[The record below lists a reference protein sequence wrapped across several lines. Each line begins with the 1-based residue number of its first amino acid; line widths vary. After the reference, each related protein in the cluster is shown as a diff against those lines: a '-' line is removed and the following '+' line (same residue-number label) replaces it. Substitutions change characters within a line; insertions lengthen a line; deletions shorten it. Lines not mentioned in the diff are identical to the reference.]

1 MEVSAV
7 AVPGRRQQDMTNR
20 KNNIVVG
27 LFVILSLLILLF
39 GVYFLKETVP
49 GRKSDNYHVLFPQ
62 VSTLQDGDPVKV
74 NGVKMGKVQGIELQ
88 GNRVRVSLK
97 LDRGLKLPKD
107 SDVRIQNIGL
117 MGERQVGIQM
127 GRSQEYWPTGAE
139 LEGKL
144 DAGIAEAL
152 GVAGEVFVE
161 SETLVRSLHN
171 IMDSTVGKPEFV
183 ASFNNVVG
191 STEELSTRL
200 NAFLREIDPKVKHSL
215 ANLEDASSRVHI
227 LLKDQEIPVKNIIQN
242 GQEVS
247 GKLREVVE
255 KADRVADEMNRL
267 LAKVNSSNSTLGAM
281 LNDSTFYLELR
292 GTLNSADSLFRHIK
306 KKGLDVNVN
315 LF

>member
-1 MEVSAV
+1 MAFP
-7 AVPGRRQQDMTNR
+7 ANGIQDMTNR

-49 GRKSDNYHVLFPQ
+49 GRKSDNYQVLFTQ

-74 NGVKMGKVQGIELQ
+74 NGVKMGKVKGIELV

-107 SDVRIQNIGL
+107 SEVRIQNIGL
-117 MGERQVGIQM
+117 MGERQIGIQL
-127 GRSQEYWPTGAE
+127 GQSAESWPTGAE
-139 LEGKL
+139 LEGKI
-144 DAGIAEAL
+144 DAGIAETM
-152 GVAGEVFVE
+152 GIAGEVFVE
-161 SETLVRSLHN
+161 SETLVRSLRS

-183 ASFNNVVG
+183 ASFNNVV
-191 STEELSTRL
+191 SQTEELSKRL
-200 NAFLREIDPKVKHSL
+200 NTFINDIDPKVKHSL
-215 ANLEDASSRVHI
+215 ANLEDASQRVHI
-227 LLKDQEIPVKNIIQN
+227 LLKDQEIPVRTIIQN
-242 GQEVS
+242 GTEVS
-247 GKLREVVE
+247 GKLRDVVD

-292 GTLNSADSLFRHIK
+292 GTLNSADSLFRHIE

>member
-1 MEVSAV
+1 
-7 AVPGRRQQDMTNR
+7 MTNR

-49 GRKSDNYHVLFPQ
+49 GRKSDSYSVIFSQ
-62 VSTLQDGDPVKV
+62 VSTIQDGDPVKV
-74 NGVKMGKVQGIELQ
+74 NGVKMGKVTGIELKD
-88 GNRVRVSLK
+88 NNVRVTFK
-97 LDRGLKLPKD
+97 LDRGMKLPKD
-107 SDVRIQNIGL
+107 SEVRIQNIGL
-117 MGERQVGIQM
+117 MGERQIGIM
-127 GRSQEYWPTGAE
+127 LGHSAE
-139 LEGKL
+139 SFAPSAEMEGKL
-144 DAGIAEAL
+144 DAGIAEAM
-152 GVAGEVFVE
+152 GIAGEVFVE
-161 SETLVRSLHN
+161 SETLVRSLHA

-183 ASFNNVVG
+183 ATFNNVV
-191 STEELSTRL
+191 SQTEELSTRL
-200 NAFLREIDPKVKHSL
+200 NTFIHDIDPKVKHSL

-227 LLKDQEIPVKNIIQN
+227 LLRDQEIPVKTIVQN
-242 GQEVS
+242 GQQVS
-247 GKLREVVE
+247 EKLKDVVE

-292 GTLNSADSLFRHIK
+292 GTLNSADSLFKRIE

>member
-1 MEVSAV
+1 MEVSV
-7 AVPGRRQQDMTNR
+7 DSVPWSRHQDMTNR

-49 GRKSDNYHVLFPQ
+49 GRKSDTYHVLFPQ

-88 GNRVRVSLK
+88 GNRVRVNLK
-97 LDRGLKLPKD
+97 LDRGIKLPKD

-117 MGERQVGIQM
+117 MGERQIGIIM
-127 GRSQEYWPTGAE
+127 GSSNEYWPTGSE
-139 LEGKL
+139 LEGNL
-144 DAGIAEAL
+144 DAGIAEAM

-161 SETLVRSLHN
+161 SETLVRSLRN

-183 ASFNNVVG
+183 ASFNNVVTQ
-191 STEELSTRL
+191 TEELSSRL
-200 NAFLREIDPKVKHSL
+200 NLFIREIDPKVKHSL

-227 LLKDQEIPVKNIIQN
+227 LLKDQEVPVKSIIQN

-247 GKLREVVE
+247 GKLREVVD

-292 GTLNSADSLFRHIK
+292 GTLNSADSLFKHIE

>member
-1 MEVSAV
+1 
-7 AVPGRRQQDMTNR
+7 MTNR

-39 GVYFLKETVP
+39 GVYFLKETMP
-49 GRKSDNYHVLFPQ
+49 GRKSDNYQVLFSQ

-74 NGVKMGKVQGIELQ
+74 NGVKMGKVQGIELA

-117 MGERQVGIQM
+117 MGERQIGITL
-127 GRSQEYWPTGAE
+127 GASQEYWPTGAE
-139 LEGKL
+139 LAGKI
-144 DAGIAEAL
+144 DAGIAETM
-152 GVAGEVFVE
+152 GIAGQVFVE
-161 SETLVRSLHN
+161 SETLVLSLKA

-183 ASFNNVVG
+183 ATFNNVVTQ
-191 STEELSTRL
+191 TEELSTRL
-200 NAFLREIDPKVKHSL
+200 NTFIREIDPKVKHSL
-215 ANLEDASSRVHI
+215 NNLEDASSRIHI
-227 LLKDQEIPVKNIIQN
+227 LLKDQEMPVKTIIQN
-242 GQEVS
+242 GTEVS

-255 KADRVADEMNRL
+255 KADRMADEMNRL

-281 LNDSTFYLELR
+281 LNDSTFFLVLS
-292 GTLNSADSLFRHIK
+292 GTVYSADSLFRHIE